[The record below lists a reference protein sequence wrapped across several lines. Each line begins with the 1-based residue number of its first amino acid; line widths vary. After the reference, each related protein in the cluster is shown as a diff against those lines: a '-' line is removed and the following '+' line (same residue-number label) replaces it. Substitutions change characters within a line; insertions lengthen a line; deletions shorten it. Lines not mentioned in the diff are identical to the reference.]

1 MPLKKRRYPFQNTS
15 IRYTIFIYFTVSA
28 LAASI
33 FIGLSMYS
41 RMSGQMSAAIQEENQ
56 ILINQLSRTTDT
68 YLRTIMKLSD
78 SLYYGAVKNADLS
91 DSSINREI
99 TLLYDN
105 NKDNVENIA
114 LLSNDGRLLEA
125 VPAARLKTNLDVTSE
140 PWFRNTLEKTENLH
154 FSIPQVQY
162 IFDANENQYRWVIS
176 VTRAVE
182 ITQGPYTDQG
192 VLLID
197 IRYNSLEQ
205 LFDSV
210 SLGNGGYVYLISSG
224 GDIIYHP
231 RAQLLDSGIGVRNVN
246 ERIKL
251 YFGKEY
257 GLVIDS
263 EPDEGT
269 TVTAHLPAVPYE
281 QVAQKVT

>member
-68 YLRTIMKLSD
+68 YLRTIIKLSD

-125 VPAARLKTNLDVTSE
+125 VPAARLKTNLDVPSE
-140 PWFRNTLEKTENLH
+140 PWFRTPWKRRRTCISPSPRSSTSSTPTRTSTAGSFPFPGQWRSPRGLPRTRGSCS
-154 FSIPQVQY
+154 SIS
-162 IFDANENQYRWVIS
+162 DTTAW
-176 VTRAVE
+176 
-182 ITQGPYTDQG
+182 
-192 VLLID
+192 
-197 IRYNSLEQ
+197 
-205 LFDSV
+205 
-210 SLGNGGYVYLISSG
+210 SSFLTG
-224 GDIIYHP
+224 
-231 RAQLLDSGIGVRNVN
+231 
-246 ERIKL
+246 
-251 YFGKEY
+251 
-257 GLVIDS
+257 
-263 EPDEGT
+263 
-269 TVTAHLPAVPYE
+269 
-281 QVAQKVT
+281 

>member
-105 NKDNVENIA
+105 NKDNV
-114 LLSNDGRLLEA
+114 
-125 VPAARLKTNLDVTSE
+125 
-140 PWFRNTLEKTENLH
+140 
-154 FSIPQVQY
+154 
-162 IFDANENQYRWVIS
+162 
-176 VTRAVE
+176 
-182 ITQGPYTDQG
+182 
-192 VLLID
+192 
-197 IRYNSLEQ
+197 
-205 LFDSV
+205 
-210 SLGNGGYVYLISSG
+210 
-224 GDIIYHP
+224 
-231 RAQLLDSGIGVRNVN
+231 
-246 ERIKL
+246 
-251 YFGKEY
+251 
-257 GLVIDS
+257 
-263 EPDEGT
+263 
-269 TVTAHLPAVPYE
+269 
-281 QVAQKVT
+281 